1 MKYFSKDHE
10 WVNLEGDIATIGI
23 SVHAAAELGDV
34 TFVELPETDESV
46 DAGAAVSVVE
56 SVKAASD
63 IYAPVAGTIIEVN
76 EILED
81 EPEIINED
89 AEVKGWIF
97 KLSGVSQASVEKLM
111 TAEQYAEF
119 IK

>member
-1 MKYFSKDHE
+1 MKLFSKDHE
-10 WVNLEGDIATIGI
+10 WVSLEGDIATIGI

-34 TFVELPETDESV
+34 TFVELPETDEDV
-46 DAGAAVSVVE
+46 EAGAAVSVVE

-63 IYAPVAGTIIEVN
+63 IYTPVAGTIVEVN
-76 EILED
+76 EDLED

-89 AEVKGWIF
+89 PESKGWIF
-97 KLSGVSQASVEKLM
+97 KVSGVDASALEGLM

>member
-10 WVNLEGDIATIGI
+10 WVSLEGDVATVGI

-46 DAGAAVSVVE
+46 EAGAAVSVVE

-63 IYAPVAGTIIEVN
+63 IYAPIGGTITEVN
-76 EILED
+76 EVLED

-89 AEVKGWIF
+89 AENKGWIF
-97 KLSGVSQASVEKLM
+97 KLNGVDASALETLM
-111 TAEQYAEF
+111 TADQYAEF